1 MFRPMKRNE
10 YIPPRVEV
18 VKLTLESFTMA
29 SGLEDYED
37 NPIFGTPALG
47 GTPEQF
53 DVCGL

>member
-1 MFRPMKRNE
+1 MKRNE

-53 DVCGL
+53 DVFGL